1 MFVIYKKFIQK
12 ENYFMN
18 QIQSRAEGQINF
30 EEVLRMQGRVMIL
43 ELSEVP

>member
-12 ENYFMN
+12 EKYFIN

-30 EEVLRMQGRVMIL
+30 EGVMRLRGRVIIL